1 MKTII
6 LILLALIT
14 LNTNS
19 AITNVPEKEFFLE
32 EENYIDDIPFDTWS
46 VAMNNESY
54 WSSLGFLLEDEEY
67 VEDIP
72 FSTCEIA
79 ANYKTKQ
86 IMAVEFSMEE
96 EAEINDLP
104 FDTKLIAQQ
113 LNNSENVFANNDLTT
128 TEDKPTQSTTDFEQV
143 QSPSNFKTYIV
154 GILLIIIM
162 SAYSMT
168 SFLL

>member
-1 MKTII
+1 MKTTI

-19 AITNVPEKEFFLE
+19 AITNIPEEEFFLE
-32 EENYIDDIPFDTWS
+32 EENYIDDIPFDTWN
-46 VAMNNESY
+46 VAMNYESY
-54 WSSLGFLLEDEEY
+54 WGSLGILLEEEKY

-72 FSTCEIA
+72 FNTCEIA
-79 ANYKTKQ
+79 ANYKMKQ

-104 FDTKLIAQQ
+104 FDTKFIAQK
-113 LNNSENVFANNDLTT
+113 LNDSENISTNHNLST
-128 TEDKPTQSTTDFEQV
+128 TEDSPVQSTTDYTQV
-143 QSPSNFKTYIV
+143 QSSSNFKTYIV

>member
-1 MKTII
+1 MKTTI

-19 AITNVPEKEFFLE
+19 AITNIPEEEFFLE
-32 EENYIDDIPFDTWS
+32 EENYIDDIPFDTWN
-46 VAMNNESY
+46 VAMNYESY
-54 WSSLGFLLEDEEY
+54 WGSLGILLEEEGY

-72 FSTCEIA
+72 FNTCEIA
-79 ANYKTKQ
+79 ANYKMKQ

-104 FDTKLIAQQ
+104 FDTKMIAQK
-113 LNNSENVFANNDLTT
+113 LNDSENISTNLDLST
-128 TEDKPTQSTTDFEQV
+128 TEDSPAQPTTNYTQV
-143 QSPSNFKTYIV
+143 QSSSNLKTYIV